1 MNFMEILLIYNVM
14 YRHINFFFYG
24 NENIFAYH
32 YTLQAHTH
40 IKHKHVVHFTVFMNV
55 KCKLLEGL

>member
-40 IKHKHVVHFTVFMNV
+40 KTHACGPFHCVYE
-55 KCKLLEGL
+55 C